1 MADGSKRQ
9 RSILKKWLL
18 ALGMIML
25 IFVLL
30 NPTEGRYHGW
40 LEREYGIALEEYNY
54 FDGKTFIKEGKRMF
68 ETGHTRNAL
77 FFTIKD
83 MEYYDMDQNE
93 MVYEIRTIGIFGTF
107 FERK

>member
-1 MADGSKRQ
+1 MINGSNRQ
-9 RSILKKWLL
+9 RSTLKKWLL

-25 IFVLL
+25 VFVLL

-40 LEREYGIALEEYNY
+40 LEREYGITLEEYNY
-54 FDGKTFIKEGKRMF
+54 FDGKTFVKDGERMY

-83 MEYYDMDQNE
+83 MEYYDMDHNE
-93 MVYEIRTIGIFGTF
+93 LVYEIRTVGLLGTF